1 VGLIAKVLSYTRVAD
16 RFGAKLSDVKY
27 DPGGGA
33 NETGEHFQAANQDAV
48 PLLGD
53 YLLTVS
59 VQRTGGEVVVGFID
73 PKQEQTAKQG
83 EYRAYARND
92 DGAQVVQAHLKKDG
106 TAVID
111 NENGLV
117 ALKPNGEIEIRNDTA
132 THIIHPSGAIRGSN
146 PSGFFELQDDG
157 TVNINGATID
167 PAGNI
172 NTPTDV
178 TSGGTVSAPTVVGSS
193 NVTAA
198 GKELA
203 GHDHPAG
210 SPPGNT
216 GPNN

>member
-1 VGLIAKVLSYTRVAD
+1 MGLIAKVLSYTRIAD
-16 RFGAKLSDVKY
+16 RFGAKVSDVKH

-48 PLLGD
+48 PLPGD

-73 PKQEQTAKQG
+73 PKQEQTAEPG
-83 EYRAYARND
+83 EYRAYARD
-92 DGAQVVQAHLKKDG
+92 ADGVQVVQLHLKKDG
-106 TAVID
+106 TAVL
-111 NENGLV
+111 NNAE
-117 ALKPNGEIEIRNDTA
+117 A
-132 THIIHPSGAIRGSN
+132 TVEMKPSGEVNTQNA
-146 PSGFFELQDDG
+146 SGFYRLQDDG

-172 NTPTDV
+172 ETPTNI
-178 TSGGTVSAPTVVGSS
+178 TSGGTVSAPTVAGSS
-193 NVTAA
+193 SVTAA